1 MGDRWGMEGPPEEA
15 YSRVTNPERFQSL
28 HDAAIELLDRLEREF
43 AVKRFVGCV
52 SDAEMEKASNARPA
66 VRLVPDDPESAPI
79 AVAFTDFPG
88 LSIKF
93 GHWCRKW
100 LPICGCDAC
109 DETADEVIEE
119 MTWLVDS
126 VVSGGFR
133 EVVRISRLAGDGR
146 HVTEF
151 RNGGRRSSSYGNVER
166 SRALEMTGGESNVT
180 LNWKPW
186 PPRNPPLRYNAS
198 VEAKPWE
205 SST

>member
-15 YSRVTNPERFQSL
+15 YSRVTNPERFQPV

-43 AVKRFVGCV
+43 AVKRFDGCDA
-52 SDAEMEKASNARPA
+52 DAELGNVSEARPS
-66 VRLVPDDPESAPI
+66 VRLVPNDPDCAPI

-100 LPICGCDAC
+100 LPVCGCDAC
-109 DETADEVIEE
+109 DDTADEMIEE
-119 MTWLVDS
+119 MTWLVES

-151 RNGGRRSSSYGNVER
+151 RHSGRRSSSYGNVER
-166 SRALEMTGGESNVT
+166 SQALKMTGGESNVT

-198 VEAKPWE
+198 REA
-205 SST
+205 